1 LIYIAYRENIGDE
14 KMKKVLLIIMC
25 LGVVVTS
32 MVGCN
37 KSIKNS
43 NKDESNGTQIEEPVE
58 DNNVNIDIRDT
69 AIQVQSSQVES
80 GELEGEKVFA
90 VGVVSSIDSLG
101 ENIDKTN
108 FIITQNEGEEAK
120 SYVVT
125 WELGKLNFKSLKISD
140 GDVVRIYGVLEGK
153 NEKGMPIIKSSL
165 IDLAM

>member
-1 LIYIAYRENIGDE
+1 
-14 KMKKVLLIIMC
+14 MKKVLLIIMC

-58 DNNVNIDIRDT
+58 DNNVNIRDT

-140 GDVVRIYGVLEGK
+140 GDVVRIYGVLEGE

>member
-140 GDVVRIYGVLEGK
+140 GDVVRIYGVLKGE

>member
-1 LIYIAYRENIGDE
+1 
-14 KMKKVLLIIMC
+14 MKKVLLIIMC

-140 GDVVRIYGVLEGK
+140 GDVVRIYGVLKGE

>member
-58 DNNVNIDIRDT
+58 DNNVN
-69 AIQVQSSQVES
+69 
-80 GELEGEKVFA
+80 
-90 VGVVSSIDSLG
+90 
-101 ENIDKTN
+101 KTN

-140 GDVVRIYGVLEGK
+140 GDVVRIYGVLEGE

>member
-1 LIYIAYRENIGDE
+1 
-14 KMKKVLLIIMC
+14 MKKGLLIIMC

-43 NKDESNGTQIEEPVE
+43 NKNEINGTQIEKPVE

-101 ENIDKTN
+101 ENMDKAN

-120 SYVVT
+120 SY
-125 WELGKLNFKSLKISD
+125 GN
-140 GDVVRIYGVLEGK
+140 
-153 NEKGMPIIKSSL
+153 
-165 IDLAM
+165 

>member
-1 LIYIAYRENIGDE
+1 
-14 KMKKVLLIIMC
+14 MKKVLLIIMC

-153 NEKGMPIIKSSL
+153 NEKGMSIIKSSL

>member
-1 LIYIAYRENIGDE
+1 
-14 KMKKVLLIIMC
+14 MKKVLLIIMC

-80 GELEGEKVFA
+80 RELEGEKVFA

-140 GDVVRIYGVLEGK
+140 GDVVRIYGVLKGE